1 MAVESQSENVFDAQH
16 RALTFGLILGITL
29 FAFENLAI
37 ITVAPRIAEAL
48 NGIKLYGWIFTGFLL
63 ASLFSTVLGGE
74 WADQYGPSRSL
85 TVGLLFFGI
94 GLLLSGFASTMPLL
108 ILGRVVQGLGG
119 GAIITALYAALNLA
133 YTDALRPR
141 MVALMSSAWVVPALL
156 GPALAGFLAE
166 LFSWRVLFWG
176 IVPLLL
182 LVAFLTFP
190 AFHHLERRG
199 SSPNLGH
206 TNQSRLPFALGLVL
220 GTGLL
225 LLGFTVSSTM
235 LAVLM
240 SVGGAVIAFSS
251 LRKLVPKGTF
261 VLASGL
267 PALIAARGLAFAA
280 FVGIESFLALMLSDI
295 HGFSSALTGA
305 VIAVGTISWTLGA
318 WLQDR
323 LDKKDKSTRTMRIV
337 LGTVILLVGSSL
349 QILVLFTTYW
359 TLPLAILGWLVAGV
373 GVGLAHSTISVLAF
387 SLAPQGEEGSVSSA
401 LQLADQF
408 TSALSTGLGGALLA
422 FAISSG
428 LGEQLGIFFAFAV
441 SGVLGVVSIVAA
453 YRVGGRAL
461 SVVTPN

>member
-1 MAVESQSENVFDAQH
+1 
-16 RALTFGLILGITL
+16 
-29 FAFENLAI
+29 
-37 ITVAPRIAEAL
+37 
-48 NGIKLYGWIFTGFLL
+48 
-63 ASLFSTVLGGE
+63 
-74 WADQYGPSRSL
+74 
-85 TVGLLFFGI
+85 
-94 GLLLSGFASTMPLL
+94 
-108 ILGRVVQGLGG
+108 
-119 GAIITALYAALNLA
+119 
-133 YTDALRPR
+133 
-141 MVALMSSAWVVPALL
+141 
-156 GPALAGFLAE
+156 
-166 LFSWRVLFWG
+166 
-176 IVPLLL
+176 
-182 LVAFLTFP
+182 
-190 AFHHLERRG
+190 
-199 SSPNLGH
+199 
-206 TNQSRLPFALGLVL
+206 
-220 GTGLL
+220 
-225 LLGFTVSSTM
+225 
-235 LAVLM
+235 
-240 SVGGAVIAFSS
+240 
-251 LRKLVPKGTF
+251 
-261 VLASGL
+261 L

>member
-1 MAVESQSENVFDAQH
+1 MLLSKIDFNPMNDEAKPASVFDQDH
-16 RALTFGLILGITL
+16 RALTFGLVLGITL

-37 ITVAPRIAEAL
+37 ITIAPRIAEAL
-48 NGIKLYGWIFTGFLL
+48 DGIKLYGWIFTGFLL

-240 SVGGAVIAFSS
+240 SVGGF
-251 LRKLVPKGTF
+251 
-261 VLASGL
+261 
-267 PALIAARGLAFAA
+267 GLAC
-280 FVGIESFLALMLSDI
+280 
-295 HGFSSALTGA
+295 
-305 VIAVGTISWTLGA
+305 
-318 WLQDR
+318 
-323 LDKKDKSTRTMRIV
+323 LDC
-337 LGTVILLVGSSL
+337 GSR
-349 QILVLFTTYW
+349 
-359 TLPLAILGWLVAGV
+359 
-373 GVGLAHSTISVLAF
+373 F
-387 SLAPQGEEGSVSSA
+387 SLCC
-401 LQLADQF
+401 LCWH
-408 TSALSTGLGGALLA
+408 
-422 FAISSG
+422 
-428 LGEQLGIFFAFAV
+428 
-441 SGVLGVVSIVAA
+441 
-453 YRVGGRAL
+453 
-461 SVVTPN
+461 